1 MGKNSGKLFYVA
13 EKYVRT
19 GMFSGRIERF
29 GTSELSG
36 AGKNHGDTFWR
47 HPKDFVI
54 RTQKCLISGK
64 KDNMKN
70 FFFAW
75 SLRFSVTEK
84 TEYRR

>member
-1 MGKNSGKLFYVA
+1 MVNVD

-64 KDNMKN
+64 KDIMKN
-70 FFFAW
+70 FF
-75 SLRFSVTEK
+75 LPGH
-84 TEYRR
+84 